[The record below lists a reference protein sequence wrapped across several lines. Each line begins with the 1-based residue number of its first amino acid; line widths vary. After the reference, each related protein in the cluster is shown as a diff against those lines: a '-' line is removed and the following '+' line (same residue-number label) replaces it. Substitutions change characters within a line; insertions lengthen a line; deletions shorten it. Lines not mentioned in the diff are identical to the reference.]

1 MFDASFWVA
10 AAFFVFIG
18 LLLKVGYKRVVTLLD
33 ARADSISA
41 EIEEAKQLREEAQ
54 QLLASY
60 QRKHRDA
67 VKEAEEII
75 EQAKIE
81 AQRMSSQATASLQ
94 SELLQR
100 SQIAKEKIARAE
112 AQVIDEVKEV
122 AVALASRASIQL
134 IQEQLSKEQG
144 QTIIDAA
151 IKELGKKTL
160 Q

>member
-10 AAFFVFIG
+10 AAFVVFIG

-144 QTIIDAA
+144 QNIIDAA

>member
-1 MFDASFWVA
+1 M
-10 AAFFVFIG
+10 
-18 LLLKVGYKRVVTLLD
+18 
-33 ARADSISA
+33 
-41 EIEEAKQLREEAQ
+41 
-54 QLLASY
+54 LASY

-144 QTIIDAA
+144 QNIIDAA